1 MKRFMIIIMVC
12 AGFSQPDSTV
22 KIFST
27 DLMRTNILT
36 GKPKESVKKNE
47 AHFRAVY
54 YPSGE
59 LKSVEFFPANWD
71 KGRRKK
77 VKSPNKLRL
86 YYQKWNPKKTGTFRR
101 NYQKKRKGGIPLSC
115 DFRWKRLGTGCGLL

>member
-1 MKRFMIIIMVC
+1 MKLFVIAMVFIST
-12 AGFSQPDSTV
+12 GQSQTDSTI

-36 GKPKESVKKNE
+36 GKPIESVKNNE

-59 LKSVEFFPANWD
+59 LKSVEFIPANWD

-77 VKSPNKLRL
+77 VKSSAKLKL
-86 YYQKWNPKKTGTFRR
+86 YYWKELPKRPQGGNPIIG
-101 NYQKKRKGGIPLSC
+101 QL
-115 DFRWKRLGTGCGLL
+115 

>member
-1 MKRFMIIIMVC
+1 LKVYVLTILLAG
-12 AGFSQPDSTV
+12 AGFGQTDSTV

-59 LKSVEFFPANWD
+59 LKSVEFIPANWD

-77 VKSPNKLRL
+77 GKSL
-86 YYQKWNPKKTGTFRR
+86 
-101 NYQKKRKGGIPLSC
+101 
-115 DFRWKRLGTGCGLL
+115 

>member
-1 MKRFMIIIMVC
+1 MIIIMVC

-86 YYQKWNPKKTGTFRR
+86 YYQKWNPKKQELLEGIT
-101 NYQKKRKGGIPLSC
+101 KKSARGNPIIV
-115 DFRWKRLGTGCGLL
+115 RL

>member
-1 MKRFMIIIMVC
+1 MKLFVIAMVFIST
-12 AGFSQPDSTV
+12 GQSQTDSTI

-36 GKPKESVKKNE
+36 GKPIESVKNNE

-59 LKSVEFFPANWD
+59 LKSVEFIPANWD

-77 VKSPNKLRL
+77 YES
-86 YYQKWNPKKTGTFRR
+86 
-101 NYQKKRKGGIPLSC
+101 PLS
-115 DFRWKRLGTGCGLL
+115 DWVYHSNRFPEKIKLNSKQKAIKI